1 MAHANDRTDVS
12 RPKKPLD
19 AILRRLKD
27 GCDGRRHQHMR
38 NEDGEILDAILPGAP
53 DRHGVGW
60 GGGFKTDS
68 EKHHF
73 LIRVCPSDFQT
84 VERRIDDAHIRAL

>member
-1 MAHANDRTDVS
+1 MAGGTSTCETRMEKFLTPS
-12 RPKKPLD
+12 S
-19 AILRRLKD
+19 LR
-27 GCDGRRHQHMR
+27 
-38 NEDGEILDAILPGAP
+38 AP